1 MRFVRRLV
9 RLVFCHVGAAA
20 LLTGCGG
27 SPSPDAKTAAPT
39 SPSVVAPHS
48 DPLTPDPAI
57 QDLTL
62 PVAKSAALAA
72 PPSLRVYVTRSALL
86 VGSPATS
93 VASVPPDA
101 EAQKRGF
108 DLSVKRS
115 GPNDL
120 FLVPLA
126 ARVSGMPAARSAL
139 VFVDRGTP
147 YRMVVEVLFTLGQ
160 SEITEYDLVTK
171 NTDGTLGAI
180 HVVPPRALTAANA
193 AELLSPM
200 LSVLVVDGGFSIKA
214 RGGNVAPGCNDVGPG
229 LAIPASAAN
238 GTPAHDLPA
247 LAGCLAK
254 LKAEVPGLA
263 ASDAVVVTAN
273 PGTRAE
279 LVLQAVAA
287 AAAGPD
293 GRPLFPRPMFGISR

>member
-1 MRFVRRLV
+1 MRFVRPLV
-9 RLVFCHVGAAA
+9 RLVVFHVGAAA
-20 LLTGCGG
+20 LLAGCGG
-27 SPSPDAKTAAPT
+27 SPPPDAKTVAPT
-39 SPSVVAPHS
+39 SPSVVAPQS
-48 DPLTPDPAI
+48 DPLTPDASI

-93 VASVPPDA
+93 VASVPADA

-108 DLSVKRS
+108 DVSVKRS

-126 ARVSGMPAARSAL
+126 ARVSGMAGARSAL
-139 VFVDRGTP
+139 LFVDRGTS
-147 YRMVVEVLFTLGQ
+147 YRTVIEVLFTLGQ
-160 SEITEYDLVTK
+160 SEIVEYDLVTK
-171 NTDGTLGAI
+171 NTDGKLGAI
-180 HVVPPRALTAANA
+180 HVVPPRAVSAANA

-200 LSVLVVDGGFSIKA
+200 LTVLVVEGGFSIKA

-229 LAIPASAAN
+229 LAIPVSAAN
-238 GTPAHDLPA
+238 GTSTHDLSA
-247 LAGCLAK
+247 LTACLAK
-254 LKAEVPGLA
+254 LKAEVPGLTT
-263 ASDAVVVTAN
+263 SDAIVVTAN